1 MWETRKSL
9 FRIQVKKKKRKAYET
24 CVFLFDAHLSRVP
37 KTTSSDQ
44 AQLAGNAIVASSAS
58 NEVSLQ
64 SPSQSQES
72 HSYAH
77 ATLRFTTRSLSR

>member
-1 MWETRKSL
+1 MGNTKVV
-9 FRIQVKKKKRKAYET
+9 IQDSGKKKKRKAYET

-77 ATLRFTTRSLSR
+77 ATLRFTTLSLSR